1 MSLQGALVGLDY
13 GRKRIGVA
21 VSTPLGTVHPRP
33 RIDRTTLATDLAA
46 IREVVDEVSA
56 TGIVIGLPHHM
67 DGAESE
73 MEREVRAFAT
83 ELARACGVP
92 IHGMDERLTSEA
104 ADTVL
109 KNRDLKGRE
118 RKRRIDS
125 AAACIVLAD
134 FIESGAQREPIA

>member
-1 MSLQGALVGLDY
+1 MGQAIDVPAGDSLRAQRDVRVRASIAGGD
-13 GRKRIGVA
+13 GGVITEGHSIA
-21 VSTPLGTVHPRP
+21 SLAAASVAGDRHPGHAAAAPDDMLGVDAELRQH
-33 RIDRTTLATDLAA
+33 LAATRLHDLAA
-46 IREVVDEVSA
+46 
-56 TGIVIGLPHHM
+56 
-67 DGAESE
+67 
-73 MEREVRAFAT
+73 

-125 AAACIVLAD
+125 AAATKNLP
-134 FIESGAQREPIA
+134 R